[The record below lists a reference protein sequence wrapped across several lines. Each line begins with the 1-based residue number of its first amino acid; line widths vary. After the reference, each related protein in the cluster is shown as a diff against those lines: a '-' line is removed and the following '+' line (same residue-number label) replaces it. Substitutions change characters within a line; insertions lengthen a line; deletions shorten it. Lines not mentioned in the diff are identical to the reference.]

1 MTSTTTHFDANRF
14 WGIGALFGAAARPPV
29 LLVS

>member
-1 MTSTTTHFDANRF
+1 MTSTTFDANRN
-14 WGIGALFGAAARPPV
+14 WGIGALFGAHVRQSV